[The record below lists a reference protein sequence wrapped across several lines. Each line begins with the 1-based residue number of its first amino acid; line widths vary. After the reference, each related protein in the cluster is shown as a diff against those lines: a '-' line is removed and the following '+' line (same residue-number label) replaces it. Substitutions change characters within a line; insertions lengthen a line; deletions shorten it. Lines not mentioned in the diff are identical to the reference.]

1 MNYPGRKKN
10 AMTPETIYRT
20 LKAKLGDVTPDG
32 ELRYKAELA
41 YEINRL
47 KMEKNALV
55 LGHHYME
62 PALYHSIVDI
72 AGDSLELS
80 RAASQADKD
89 IIVFCGVWFMAE
101 TAKILNPEKTVL
113 LPSEDAGCSL
123 ADGITAEDVCRLRA
137 EFPGAPVVAYI
148 NTSAEVK
155 AKSYICCTSSNAVSV
170 VESLDAETVIFLP
183 DEYLARNVALKIG
196 RQIIVATRAET
207 ANTKEQD
214 SADGKP
220 RLISWNV
227 RCEVHEK
234 FSVQDIEN
242 ARRQFSDV
250 MILAHPEC
258 RPEVVEGS
266 DFSGG
271 TSAMIRFVRESKG
284 RRFLLL
290 TECSLGENIAASFR
304 DKEILR
310 ICSVRC
316 PHMNRITLESTL
328 DALRFHRWEIQI
340 PNDVQIGARRA
351 LERMPAVH

>member
-80 RAASQADKD
+80 RAASQAGKD
-89 IIVFCGVWFMAE
+89 TIVFCGVRFMAE

-137 EFPGAPVVAYI
+137 EFPGVPVVAYI

-183 DEYLARNVALKIG
+183 DEYLARNVAMKIG
-196 RQIIVATRAET
+196 RQIIVATRAEI
-207 ANTKEQD
+207 EEHD
-214 SADGKP
+214 STDGKP
-220 RLISWNV
+220 KLISWNV
-227 RCEVHEK
+227 HCEVHER
-234 FSVQDIEN
+234 FSVQDIEEV
-242 ARRQFSDV
+242 RRQFSDV

-258 RPEVVEGS
+258 RPEVVKGS

-284 RRFLLL
+284 HRFLLL
-290 TECSLGENIAASFR
+290 TECSLGEKIAASFK

-328 DALRFHRWEIQI
+328 DALRFHRYEIQI